1 MTIANDTVQILA
13 TEPVRP
19 VWTDRLRPGSSYY
32 WLRLERHLRS
42 SPSWKAYQ
50 IDSLA
55 AESMRVLKHLPD
67 PDQSNDF
74 QGRGLVVGYVQSGK
88 TANYTAVAARAV
100 DAGYRLI
107 IVLSGIH
114 DSLRNQTQ
122 LRLERELTGNQ
133 DGGVGLPDPDRQW
146 VSLTTPTDDF
156 GQSAPTALRPGAPA
170 LIVAK
175 KIVPILKRLD
185 AWVAKSQLLLS
196 KTPVLLIDDEADQAS
211 INTKNIPDPA
221 VSDADDPN
229 DKNSDPTPTNRL
241 IRNILRQLPKAA
253 YIGYTATPFANILI
267 PPNLVHHKV
276 GEDLFPR
283 DFVLQ
288 LPRPEGYTGTEELFG
303 VSAQGREVVREVAP
317 EEVKQLKGN
326 RRRKTQEITINET
339 GLPQSLREAILSFIL
354 AGSIRHLRGLGSKPH
369 TMLVH
374 VSQRKIDQ
382 QRVAEAINRYIRWL
396 KDRERFG
403 EGITGDLSNLWST
416 AGENIRASTCAD
428 IVATAKSSILPCV
441 ETLVLNSDTGEDLNY
456 DARPERH
463 LIAVG
468 GNRLSRGLTL
478 EGLTVSYFLRTT
490 AFCDTLLQMAR
501 WYGFRTGY
509 EDLIRIYTT
518 DGIARWFAELAL
530 VEQSLRDAII
540 ALNRAQKRPDE
551 MAIRLRA
558 HSELLLTSRA
568 KARWSETIVQSW
580 SGQHP
585 QTVLLP
591 LHEPRKLHANRALT
605 DQFLSS
611 LAFGT
616 HSDGG
621 YLARDVSASAIVEYL
636 RNYQTHDEIVAFDTQ
651 RLANWILS
659 RTSQGELA
667 DWSVFLA
674 STAAGPAVTLGGKQV
689 GLATRSRISSASIGI
704 LTDPRHEGVDLPDGP
719 AAYRRAGGSYD
730 SDAMRAARPPSQGLL
745 ICYPLDPSELAVPNE
760 VDTVVALALSLPIT
774 SDAAQTWVVNRS
786 MLEESDV

>member
-1 MTIANDTVQILA
+1 MTPEKETVRILA
-13 TEPVRP
+13 TEPVP
-19 VWTDRLRPGSSYY
+19 AVWTDRLRPESWYY
-32 WLRLERHLRS
+32 WARLERYLRS
-42 SPSWKAYQ
+42 SPTWKAHQ
-50 IDSLA
+50 LHSLA
-55 AESMRVLKHLPD
+55 AESMRVLTHLPD
-67 PDQSNDF
+67 PQQPSAF

-122 LRLERELTGNQ
+122 LRLERELTGNRE
-133 DGGVGLPDPDRQW
+133 GGVGPPTPDRQW
-146 VSLTTPTDDF
+146 STLTSPLEDF
-156 GQSAPTALRPGAPA
+156 RESQLNALDPGRPL

-185 AWVAKSQLLLS
+185 AWVGKSQPLLGAM
-196 KTPVLLIDDEADQAS
+196 PVLLIDDEADQAS
-211 INTKNIPDPA
+211 INTRAVRDP
-221 VSDADDPN
+221 SLSEADDPN
-229 DKNSDPTPTNRL
+229 DKNSDPTPTNFL
-241 IRNILRQLPKAA
+241 IRKILRQLPKAA

-267 PPNLVHHKV
+267 PPSVVHQKA

-288 LPRPEGYTGTEELFG
+288 LPRPEDYTGTEELFG
-303 VSAQGREVVREVAP
+303 VSAQGREVVRQVPP

-326 RRRKTQEITINET
+326 RRRKTQEITINQAH
-339 GLPQSLREAILSFIL
+339 LPQSLRTAILFFIL
-354 AGSIRHLRGLGSKPH
+354 AGSVRRLRGLGTKPH

-374 VSQRKIDQ
+374 VSQRKADQ
-382 QRVAEAINRYIRWL
+382 QRIAEAIDRYIRWL

-403 EGITGDLSNLWST
+403 EGIAADLSNLWAT
-416 AGENIRASTCAD
+416 AGEAVKASRCND
-428 IVATAKSSILPCV
+428 IVASAKSSILPCL
-441 ETLVLNSDTGEDLNY
+441 ETLVLNSDTGEELNY
-456 DARPERH
+456 EIRPERQ

-509 EDLIRIYTT
+509 EDLIRIFTT

-540 ALNRAQKRPDE
+540 GLSRAQKRPDE

-558 HSELLLTSRA
+558 HTELLLTSRA
-568 KARWSETIVQSW
+568 KARWSETIAQSW

-591 LHEPRKLHANRALT
+591 LHEPNKLDANRQLT
-605 DQFLSS
+605 DHFLSS
-611 LAFGT
+611 LAFNS

-621 YLARDVSASAIVEYL
+621 YLARDVSASVIVDYL
-636 RNYQTHDEIVAFDTQ
+636 RSYQTHDEVIAFQTQ
-651 RLANWILS
+651 RLADWISS
-659 RTSQGELA
+659 RTPQGELT

-674 STAAGPAVTLGGKQV
+674 STTAAPVITLGGKKV

-704 LTDPRHEGVDLPDGP
+704 LIDPRHEGVDLPEGP
-719 AAYRRAGGSYD
+719 TAYRRAGGSYD

-745 ICYPLDPSELAVPNE
+745 ICYPLNP
-760 VDTVVALALSLPIT
+760 VDLGVSKETATVIALALSLPIT

-786 MLEESDV
+786 FLEASDA